1 MLLFD
6 RMGETF
12 NNNVKR
18 FFFSTLKNLNNSI
31 FKEMRKKNEVKYW
44 QIFTLFPIILNI
56 LFVLFCFSFLFVCLF
71 FFYFFCAFV
80 AENLGKRV
88 IAFIFWIG
96 QILRTLP
103 TLLYKTELKNG
114 CYNLNQTIK
123 WICIWDTIIWSFFL
137 LFFFAS

>member
-123 WICIWDTIIWSFFL
+123 
-137 LFFFAS
+137 